1 MKENKLDKP
10 RFLSRV
16 IVVCWIALALCLI
29 IKIFFGNLFDIMCQN
44 ENFMAVCNYAD
55 THLWLN
61 YLMSAV
67 YCFISLYFF
76 TLAIL
81 QQIKYTKWQLVTV
94 ILTVLIGTALKMQ
107 FSVISFIF
115 DIWQFIIMP
124 VVFLGKRFNMYW
136 RILLANVLLIVFQL
150 VSMFVKNAYTDM
162 FYESMM
168 IGCIY
173 SFDVLIMVILYYAY
187 TNTLRKEKENG

>member
-10 RFLSRV
+10 RFLNRV

-107 FSVISFIF
+107 MSFISVIF
-115 DIWQFIIMP
+115 DIWQVIIMP
-124 VVFLGKRFNMYW
+124 IIFLIPKYKQIW
-136 RILLANVLLIVFQL
+136 RVILANILLIVFQL
-150 VSMFVKNAYTDM
+150 ASMYIKNCYTEM
-162 FYESMM
+162 MYNSMLF
-168 IGCIY
+168 GAIY
-173 SFDVLIMVILYYAY
+173 SLDVLIMVILYYAY